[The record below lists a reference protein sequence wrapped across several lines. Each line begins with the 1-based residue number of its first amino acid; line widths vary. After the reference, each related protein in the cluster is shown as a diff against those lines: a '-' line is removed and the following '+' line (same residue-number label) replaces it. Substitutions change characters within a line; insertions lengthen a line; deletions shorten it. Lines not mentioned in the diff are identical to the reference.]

1 MGTRIATIIIEPRLL
16 VREALDSLM
25 ANYSY
30 RVVCRV
36 GSTAD
41 IDSSS
46 IVADG
51 PKLVILGAQST
62 DNAVS
67 EALGIRSLWP
77 DSKIFLLFE
86 YTSHAD
92 FEKLVASEINGSAPL
107 IVSPDTLISTLD
119 LIMIR
124 DVRVMV
130 MPDTK
135 PLSIPSVQAEEVPQP
150 EIKMKNLRSYGIEQ
164 ETLSITMAAM
174 QHTQPTVNSVG
185 AAHLGAINRDI
196 PYANPLRNLP
206 KLSEREAQILH
217 SLVKGH
223 ANKVIARTRD
233 ITEATVKSHMKSILR
248 KIRVA
253 NRTQA
258 ALWALEHGY
267 AAEETKALPN

>member
-1 MGTRIATIIIEPRLL
+1 MGTKVTTIIIEPRLL
-16 VREALDSLM
+16 VREALESLM

-36 GSTAD
+36 GSIAD
-41 IDSSS
+41 IGSSS

-51 PKLVILGAQST
+51 PKLVILGTQSA
-62 DNAVS
+62 DNAVT

-86 YTSHAD
+86 YASHAD
-92 FEKLVASEINGSAPL
+92 FEKLLASEIDGCAPL
-107 IVSPDTLISTLD
+107 IVSPDTLISMLD

-130 MPDTK
+130 MPDTNR
-135 PLSIPSVQAEEVPQP
+135 LSIPSVQEEELPQR
-150 EIKMKNLRSYGIEQ
+150 EIKMDNLRSYGIEH
-164 ETLSITMAAM
+164 ETQSITMAAV
-174 QHTQPTVNSVG
+174 QHTQPTVNSISS
-185 AAHLGAINRDI
+185 ARLSANNSDI
-196 PYANPLRNLP
+196 QYANPLGNLP
-206 KLSEREAQILH
+206 KLSEREAQILD

-267 AAEETKALPN
+267 AADEIKALPN